1 MHRWL
6 QCGAGAMA
14 QPSQPQS
21 QNPISNLTALRPY
34 TNNRNSRGPC
44 FAGSPSSSL
53 DARSFSDGRVYLCV
67 HEMWAFHLL
76 NRNKVWRGWGL
87 MLLIKCLP
95 SMAKVMGSNQRSEMT
110 HTYNYNTWK
119 VKAKGLEVQS
129 QPRLHRKLEA
139 SLDYTDTRLKKKEE
153 R

>member
-21 QNPISNLTALRPY
+21 QNPVSNLTALRPY

-44 FAGSPSSSL
+44 FAGSPSPSL
-53 DARSFSDGRVYLCV
+53 DAWSFSDGYVYLCI
-67 HEMWAFHLL
+67 HKMWAFHLL

-95 SMAKVMGSNQRSEMT
+95 SMPKAMGSIPGTKSTEWNDSHIQLQHLENESKRIRSSKST
-110 HTYNYNTWK
+110 PAT
-119 VKAKGLEVQS
+119 
-129 QPRLHRKLEA
+129 
-139 SLDYTDTRLKKKEE
+139 
-153 R
+153 